1 MATIG
6 RFAIVIPS
14 RGLDRGKTRLAAILG
29 PAERSAFNRASLR
42 RVATIARSVAGARS
56 TMVISA
62 SGRVLGLAR
71 RLGIRA
77 LPEHRRGLNEAS
89 LQGVEFARRS
99 GALAVM
105 VVHADLPQLEKGDL
119 LAAMRALARHRGAV
133 LAPDRHRTGTNAL
146 ALRSRARF
154 RFRFGPGSFA
164 RHLAEARRQKL
175 RVRVLERAGL
185 SRDVD
190 TPEHYRAFQRR

>member
-1 MATIG
+1 MASIG
-6 RFAIVIPS
+6 GFFIVIPS

-29 PAERSAFNRASLR
+29 PAERRAFNRASLR
-42 RVATIARSVAGARS
+42 RVATLARSVAGARR
-56 TMVISA
+56 TVVISP

-71 RLGIRA
+71 RLGTRA
-77 LPEHRRGLNEAS
+77 LREERRGLNEAS
-89 LQGVEFARRS
+89 LQGVEYARRL
-99 GALAVM
+99 GAAAVM

-119 LAAMRALARHRGAV
+119 LAAVHALARHRGAV

-146 ALRSRARF
+146 ALRSESGF

-164 RHLAEARRQKL
+164 RHLAEARRRKL
-175 RVRVLERAGL
+175 RVRVLVRSGL

-190 TPEHYRAFQRR
+190 TPEHYRALQRR